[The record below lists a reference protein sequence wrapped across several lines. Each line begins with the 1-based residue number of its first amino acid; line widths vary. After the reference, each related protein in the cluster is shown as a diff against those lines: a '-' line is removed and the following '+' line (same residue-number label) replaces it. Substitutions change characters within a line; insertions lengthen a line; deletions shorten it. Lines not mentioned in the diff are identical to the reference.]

1 MGFHSLKLS
10 FEVLSATQWF
20 LCKNLK
26 ISTLLRPNLKF
37 LDSFTSDFFNFL
49 LEYDLNY
56 KFSQK
61 VENFES

>member
-1 MGFHSLKLS
+1 MGFYSLKLS

-26 ISTLLRPNLKF
+26 ISTLLRPNFKF
-37 LDSFTSDFFNFL
+37 LDAFTSDLFNFL